1 MKPNYLNNSCVPAV
15 GISWLNV
22 CKDVVRSHSS
32 LQKNQ
37 TSIECPLSVTNIGI
51 IFWSNTFE
59 DALKIK
65 QLIKTITK
73 FLNMIGYH
81 QPDLSTNR
89 TVHASCL

>member
-1 MKPNYLNNSCVPAV
+1 MKPNYLNNSCVPAAV
-15 GISWLNV
+15 ISWLNV
-22 CKDVVRSHSS
+22 YKDVVRSHSS

-37 TSIECPLSVTNIGI
+37 TSIECPLSVTNIGT

-73 FLNMIGYH
+73 FPNMIGYH

-89 TVHASCL
+89 TVYASCL

>member
-37 TSIECPLSVTNIGI
+37 TSIECTLSVTNIGT

-73 FLNMIGYH
+73 FPNMIGYH

-89 TVHASCL
+89 TVYASCL